1 MQTLSWSQA
10 SEKVNNMEQTLQ
22 PTVNGKYLNLQIKP
36 KKGVGGLTNGN
47 HIVVEKSFAD
57 GTPIPST
64 LYKNKDGSP
73 QVSFSCKVKYNGQDV
88 SFFLNEA
95 EHSKFAAIGGIGD
108 KVKITL
114 TKEPM
119 VNPISGIEM
128 LVPRL
133 NFEAA

>member
-1 MQTLSWSQA
+1 M
-10 SEKVNNMEQTLQ
+10 VEQTLQ

-36 KKGVGGLTNGN
+36 KKGVGGLSHGN
-47 HIVVEKSFAD
+47 FIIVEKAFAE
-57 GTPIPST
+57 GKPIPST

-73 QVSFSCKVKYNGQDV
+73 QVSFNCGVKYNGQDV

-95 EHSKFAAIGGIGD
+95 EHAKFAAIGGIGD

-119 VNPISGIEM
+119 VNPMSGIEM

-133 NFEAA
+133 SFEAA